1 MMSSN
6 GLGNGKKRRTKMSRN
21 KKRIIKDSDKET
33 VNGEKRV
40 LKFEYT
46 I

>member
-1 MMSSN
+1 
-6 GLGNGKKRRTKMSRN
+6 MSRN

-40 LKFEYT
+40 KNLNTRFEL
-46 I
+46 